1 MQKVIVLCNVPHTI
15 EQGVCALCERD
26 EAKAK
31 LEAAEEM
38 ARALKELERQHGR
51 CKTECYC
58 SFDDPDFKPV
68 KAALSAWK
76 KLGKGEG

>member
-31 LEAAEEM
+31 LEAAEKM
-38 ARALKELERQHGR
+38 AEILKYIHREFEPYHSVFHNQCGV
-51 CKTECYC
+51 CK
-58 SFDDPDFKPV
+58 V
-68 KAALSAWK
+68 LVAWNKA
-76 KLGKGEG
+76 GKGE